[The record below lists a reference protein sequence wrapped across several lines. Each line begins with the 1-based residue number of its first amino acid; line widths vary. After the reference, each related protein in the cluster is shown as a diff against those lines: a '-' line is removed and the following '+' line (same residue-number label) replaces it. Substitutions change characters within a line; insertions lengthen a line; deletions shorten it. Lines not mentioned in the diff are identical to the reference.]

1 MAIQIQLR
9 RGSTEA
15 NNAFTGATGEL
26 TYDMGKNT
34 LRVHDGNTQG
44 GFEFSPTVSNGFNL
58 FDCKWSDHI
67 IDNINWKNANDYEW
81 ISFEDYK
88 AAYTHLQEDVKALET
103 NLYGFT
109 LTDTSFVSTN
119 YLCSTS
125 ALSLGSVLYL
135 DTEIPFYT
143 ASVTS
148 INENNITVA
157 FYDGTVGNYTYV
169 PNTSIS
175 RRVAIGEQEIITTGS
190 TQTSIRYYK
199 ADDGHKIVPASEIS
213 IVDSIFNANGVAWY
227 YIIDTAQQRFKLPRT
242 QWGFVGNRDEV
253 GNYIE
258 AGLPDPDLSTDTTG
272 AHTHSRGT
280 MNIKGNV
287 NGVSNRN
294 FYSSPTA
301 DGAFSVDNYSNNNF
315 AGGGG
320 VGSNSA
326 LLHLDASKNWTGN
339 TSSDGNHSHTVT
351 SANAIYGRSDT
362 VQSPSTEMYLYFY
375 LQKITQG
382 SGGGG
387 NGDSIKN
394 QNTAI
399 SATNPLYNWEGT
411 LEEYIAQDVEHQHP
425 EWICLIND
433 DVEPT
438 QDANVVHKDGE
449 EIITGTKTFDVS
461 PIVPTVLPTI
471 ENSEKAASTKFVL
484 DVLEAIYPIGSIY
497 LGTQSE
503 CPMAAF
509 FGTWELVA
517 ADRSLQ
523 GSSNNYTAGTTI
535 EAGLPNITGD
545 FGQNEGEYHRIP
557 IRNAS
562 GAFYASAGTY
572 PSHDVDGGWYDGALN
587 GIGFDASRSST
598 VYGNSDTVQ
607 PKAYVVNV
615 WRRTA

>member
-15 NNAFTGATGEL
+15 NNAFTGAVGEV

-88 AAYTHLQEDVKALET
+88 AAYTHLQDDVKALET

-135 DTEIPFYT
+135 DTEVPFYT

-175 RRVAIGEQEIITTGS
+175 RKVAIGEQEIITTGN

-199 ADDGHKIVPASEIS
+199 ADDGHKIVPTSEIS

-227 YIIDTAQQRFKLPRT
+227 YIIDTTQQRFKLPRT

-258 AGLPDPDLSTDTTG
+258 AGLPNITGTINGLTTRHPNDATVTG
-272 AHTHSRGT
+272 AFYKYSGSSARTGDVYAG
-280 MNIKGNV
+280 MGIGFDAKN
-287 NGVSNRN
+287 SN
-294 FYSSPTA
+294 P
-301 DGAFSVDNYSNNNF
+301 
-315 AGGGG
+315 
-320 VGSNSA
+320 
-326 LLHLDASKNWTGN
+326 
-339 TSSDGNHSHTVT
+339 
-351 SANAIYGRSDT
+351 IYGNSDT
-362 VQSPSTEMYLYFY
+362 VQTPSTEMYLYFY
-375 LQKITQG
+375 LQKVTQG

-433 DVEPT
+433 DVEPA
-438 QDANVVHKDGE
+438 QDVNVVHKDGE

-471 ENSEKAASTKFVL
+471 ENSEKAASAKFVL

-523 GSSNNYTAGTTI
+523 GSSNNHTAGTTI
-535 EAGLPNITGD
+535 EAGLPNITGSIGKAESHNAVSGVFYD
-545 FGQNEGEYHRIP
+545 GTTPSGWYHRA
-557 IRNAS
+557 NS
-562 GAFYASAGTY
+562 
-572 PSHDVDGGWYDGALN
+572 DGKSVQTID
-587 GIGFDASRSST
+587 FDASRSSSI
-598 VYGNSDTVQ
+598 YGNSDTVQ